1 MKKFL
6 LSLLAVCGALTMSA
20 QTNLLENGGFE
31 AWDGSTPVNWKSTTT
46 ASNATLSQSTDAH
59 AGSYS
64 VCVANTTSNKRLAY
78 KELNLKA
85 GDYTF
90 SFWVKAEGDV
100 AASARPGYAPWD
112 AANNKMGSYV
122 YGDYTNNIS
131 GWQQIT
137 YTFTLTETTQLNLVV
152 MNPKSTDTNTYGNLL
167 VDDASLTTTNGGISD
182 GGSVDPVDPDP
193 ADFDPNSYE
202 VRTVDQ
208 FLAEKN
214 TTTAYKVT
222 GIVNKIAN
230 STYGNFYLGDLDDPA
245 TEIYVYGVVKPEDQ
259 TNNKVWSEL
268 GVTIG
273 DEITIVGTYVEYN
286 GTPEIKNA
294 IYVSHKSNGGK
305 LNDIANTLETAYT
318 VAEAAALLADANND
332 FSQQVYVKGKVCKYT
347 FNSSYK
353 NQNIYI
359 SDNGEETPNFEF
371 YQCYGLDGEDIVS
384 EDYLKLGDEVIGVGY
399 LTTYNSQNEFSK
411 GCHLVSINGK
421 TSSNISEVEMG
432 QGQKNIFDLQGR
444 RVNNA
449 IKGVYVVN
457 GKKVIF

>member
-6 LSLLAVCGALTMSA
+6 LSLLALMSVAAAKADIITFEGPGSWTTEQAA
-20 QTNLLENGGFE
+20 QSETK
-31 AWDGSTPVNWKSTTT
+31 DGITISTTQGVGAAATDTYPGQYRIYKNQTFT
-46 ASNATLSQSTDAH
+46 ATSTIGNITKIEFTCTANGDAKYGPGNFTDAT
-59 AGSYS
+59 AGSY
-64 VCVANTTSNKRLAY
+64 
-78 KELNLKA
+78 
-85 GDYTF
+85 TF
-90 SFWVKAEGDV
+90 E
-100 AASARPGYAPWD
+100 ASGKLGTWTGD
-112 AANNKMGSYV
+112 AATISMVASLNQVRASKIVV
-122 YGDYTNNIS
+122 YTGEDGNGTVTPDP
-131 GWQQIT
+131 GT
-137 YTFTLTETTQLNLVV
+137 DPTEEF
-152 MNPKSTDTNTYGNLL
+152 
-167 VDDASLTTTNGGISD
+167 DASK
-182 GGSVDPVDPDP
+182 
-193 ADFDPNSYE
+193 YE
-202 VRTVDQ
+202 ERTVDQ

-347 FNSSYK
+347 FNSNYK